1 VISQRLL
8 GNEEIILI
16 FDTDCGVETFT
27 DEEVKEQIYG
37 DTALRLSRSLEAFE
51 KAEDDVKQTARRIKA
66 SPFVPRKQ
74 VRGFVYEVKTGSLR
88 EVSLDRPVL
97 RRVLASLATS
107 GALSK
112 TRRAL
117 RCPPSPSPSF
127 TPPPGRQPVE
137 PRWHCH

>member
-1 VISQRLL
+1 M
-8 GNEEIILI
+8 LI
-16 FDTDCGVETFT
+16 HDTDCGVETFT

-37 DTALRLSRSLEAFE
+37 DTALRLSPAIEAFE
-51 KAEDDVKQTARRIKA
+51 SAEDDVEQTARRIKA

-97 RRVLASLATS
+97 RRVLASIETS
-107 GALSK
+107 GAMSK

-117 RCPPSPSPSF
+117 RCPPSPSPSV
-127 TPPPGRQPVE
+127 TPSPGRQPVE
-137 PRWHCH
+137 PRWHHH